1 MEKQRIDTE
10 DTEISVTTEKEGI
23 ELRSKES

>member
-10 DTEISVTTEKEGI
+10 DTEISETTEKEGI
-23 ELRSKES
+23 ELRS

>member
-10 DTEISVTTEKEGI
+10 DTEISETTEKEGI